1 MCIQGEALNVWGFFG
16 AALIAAGVSTA
27 CGAAPKIKAEK
38 VVFECDFA
46 SGTARDGNWVPSK
59 LYILKIQGKEGLVAY
74 DPVIEAFVGD
84 PVPAEVIDQ
93 SKARITYGWEYEAE
107 DSASQSFKMIYRFTY
122 FRNGLPAKMSAQP
135 GGYDNSW
142 SGEGRCKASE

>member
-1 MCIQGEALNVWGFFG
+1 LNRALFLAAVAG
-16 AALIAAGVSTA
+16 AAGLPSHSI
-27 CGAAPKIKAEK
+27 AAPKIQAEK
-38 VVFECDFA
+38 VVFDCDFA

-59 LYILKIQGKEGLVAY
+59 LYIMKIIGKEGLVAY
-74 DPVIEAFVGD
+74 DPVIEAFVGN
-84 PVPAEVIDQ
+84 PVPAEMIDQ

-142 SGEGRCKASE
+142 SEEGRCKASE